1 MGCGDLC
8 LERASLGDV
17 IRICSV
23 STFSTWMTSRK
34 SFGLDKCGWMLSK
47 RGKMSQTEGVELPEV
62 NEADVD
68 NYKDLW
74 VLQENWNH
82 GPAARVKYLRQVR
95 QVL

>member
-1 MGCGDLC
+1 
-8 LERASLGDV
+8 
-17 IRICSV
+17 
-23 STFSTWMTSRK
+23 
-34 SFGLDKCGWMLSK
+34 MLSK
-47 RGKMSQTEGVELPEV
+47 RGKMIRTEGVELPEV

-82 GPAARVKYLRQVR
+82 EPAARVKYQRQVR